1 MTQTRKRLALAG
13 ATGYIGHNLLNEL
26 KKKYNV
32 IALSRNGDDK
42 DDESHV
48 EWRSCD
54 LFSLQDT
61 IDGLKGA
68 DIAIYLVHSMMPS
81 AKLTQGSFEDMDLI
95 LADNYARAAKEN
107 GIQQI
112 VYLSGI
118 IPEET
123 EELSRHLKSRL
134 EVERVLGA
142 YGTPVTT
149 IRAALIVG
157 PKGSSFPILSKLVK
171 RLPVMLL
178 PEWTRNQTHPVA
190 LPDVIHALGASV
202 GREDLKDR
210 AIDVGGPE
218 SMTYK
223 EMILKTA
230 EVMGKH
236 QPTFDIPLMTVK
248 LSRLWV
254 TLVSGEPKETVY
266 PLVESMVHKMVAD
279 PDKMVDGISDGKIT
293 FEESV
298 RMALKEEQEE
308 KDQKKQKKQ
317 SGHSSQKEEAL
328 DVRSVQRVR
337 LPEGRDANW
346 AADNYVS
353 WLSSFAKPFLTS
365 SIANETVVKI
375 QVPFVDAPLL
385 ELTKDP
391 FQDAEQATYRITG
404 GLFAQVQEGS
414 KGRIEFRQI
423 PGSQECLIAIHEYVP
438 ALPWIIYKS
447 TQANIHLLVMYLF
460 KLHLL
465 RLMQTTEQSPD
476 ESEMIVPDT
485 TG

>member
-13 ATGYIGHNLLNEL
+13 ATGYIGHNLLDQL
-26 KKKYNV
+26 KKKYDV

-42 DDESHV
+42 DDESNV

-54 LFSLQDT
+54 LFSLSDT
-61 IDGLKGA
+61 TKGLAGA

-95 LADNYARAAKEN
+95 LADNYARAAKAN

-118 IPEET
+118 IPDDT
-123 EELSRHLKSRL
+123 ENLSRHLKSRL

-171 RLPVMLL
+171 RLPVMML
-178 PEWTRNQTHPVA
+178 PRWTRNKTHPVA

-202 GREDLKDR
+202 DRDDLKDR
-210 AIDVGGPE
+210 AIDIGGPE
-218 SMTYK
+218 AMTYK

-230 EVMGKH
+230 DVMGKK
-236 QPTFDIPLMTVK
+236 QPTVDLPLMTVK

-266 PLVESMVHKMVAD
+266 PLVESMVHEMVAD
-279 PDKMVDGISDGKIT
+279 PEKMVDGISNGKIS
-293 FEESV
+293 FEQSV
-298 RMALKEEQEE
+298 RMAMEEES
-308 KDQKKQKKQ
+308 DSKK
-317 SGHSSQKEEAL
+317 SSSSHSSEKPQVL

-337 LPEGRDANW
+337 LPDNRNANW
-346 AADNYVS
+346 AADNYVE
-353 WLSSFAKPFLTS
+353 WLSTFAKPFLTS
-365 SIANETVVKI
+365 KTEEETIVRI
-375 QVPFVDAPLL
+375 HVPFLQAPLL
-385 ELTKDP
+385 ELTKKP
-391 FQDAEQATYRITG
+391 FEDAQQATYRITG
-404 GLFAQVQEGS
+404 GLFADVKEDS
-414 KGRIEFRQI
+414 NGRIEFRQI
-423 PGSQECLIAIHEYVP
+423 PGSQECIIAIHEYVP
-438 ALPWIIYKS
+438 ALPWLVYKT
-447 TQANIHLLVMYLF
+447 TQANVHLIVMYLF

-465 RLMQTTEQSPD
+465 RLMQTTEQQPD
-476 ESEMIVPDT
+476 ESEMIVPEPN
-485 TG
+485 

>member
-1 MTQTRKRLALAG
+1 
-13 ATGYIGHNLLNEL
+13 
-26 KKKYNV
+26 
-32 IALSRNGDDK
+32 
-42 DDESHV
+42 
-48 EWRSCD
+48 
-54 LFSLQDT
+54 
-61 IDGLKGA
+61 
-68 DIAIYLVHSMMPS
+68 YLVHSMMPS

-123 EELSRHLKSRL
+123 EDLSRHLKSRL

-202 GREDLKDR
+202 GRDDLKNR
-210 AIDVGGPE
+210 AIDIGGPE

-230 EVMGKH
+230 EVIGKK
-236 QPTFDIPLMTVK
+236 QPTFDLPFMTVN

-266 PLVESMVHKMVAD
+266 PLVESMVHEMVAD
-279 PDKMVDGISDGKIT
+279 PEKMVDGISDGKIS

-298 RMALKEEQEE
+298 QMALQE
-308 KDQKKQKKQ
+308 
-317 SGHSSQKEEAL
+317 
-328 DVRSVQRVR
+328 
-337 LPEGRDANW
+337 
-346 AADNYVS
+346 
-353 WLSSFAKPFLTS
+353 
-365 SIANETVVKI
+365 
-375 QVPFVDAPLL
+375 
-385 ELTKDP
+385 
-391 FQDAEQATYRITG
+391 
-404 GLFAQVQEGS
+404 
-414 KGRIEFRQI
+414 
-423 PGSQECLIAIHEYVP
+423 
-438 ALPWIIYKS
+438 
-447 TQANIHLLVMYLF
+447 
-460 KLHLL
+460 
-465 RLMQTTEQSPD
+465 
-476 ESEMIVPDT
+476 
-485 TG
+485 

>member
-1 MTQTRKRLALAG
+1 MTQPRKRLALAG

-26 KKKYNV
+26 KKKYDV

-42 DDESHV
+42 EDEANV

-54 LFSLQDT
+54 LFSLADT
-61 IDGLKGA
+61 TAGLKGA

-95 LADNYARAAKEN
+95 LADNYARAAKAN

-118 IPEET
+118 IPDET
-123 EELSRHLKSRL
+123 ENLSRHLKSRL

-178 PEWTRNQTHPVA
+178 PRWTRNKTHPVA
-190 LPDVIHALGASV
+190 LPDVIHALGSSV
-202 GREDLKDR
+202 DREDLKDR
-210 AIDVGGPE
+210 AIDIGGPE
-218 SMTYK
+218 AMTYK

-230 EVMGKH
+230 EVMDKK
-236 QPTFDIPLMTVK
+236 QPTFDLPLMTVK

-254 TLVSGEPKETVY
+254 TLISGEPKETVY
-266 PLVESMVHKMVAD
+266 PLVESMVHEMVAD
-279 PDKMVDGISDGKIT
+279 PDKMVEGISDGKIS
-293 FEESV
+293 FEQSV
-298 RMALKEEQEE
+298 RMAMEEEE
-308 KDQKKQKKQ
+308 EESKSKKSGSSSSSKK
-317 SGHSSQKEEAL
+317 SQTL

-337 LPEGRDANW
+337 LPDDRNANW
-346 AADNYVS
+346 AADNYVD
-353 WLSSFAKPFLTS
+353 WLSTFAKPFLTS
-365 SIANETVVKI
+365 KTAEETVVRI
-375 QVPFVDAPLL
+375 HVPLLDAPLL
-385 ELTKDP
+385 ELTKEP
-391 FQDAEQATYRITG
+391 FEDDQQATYRITG
-404 GLFAQVQEGS
+404 GLFAQVKEDS
-414 KGRIEFRQI
+414 NGRIEFRQI
-423 PGSQECLIAIHEYVP
+423 PGSQECIIAIHEYVP
-438 ALPWIIYKS
+438 ALPWLLYKT
-447 TQANIHLLVMYLF
+447 TQANVHLIVMYLF

-465 RLMQTTEQSPD
+465 RLMQTTEEQPD
-476 ESEMIVPDT
+476 ESDMIVPEPN
-485 TG
+485 

>member
-26 KKKYNV
+26 KKKYDV

-54 LFSLQDT
+54 LFSLHDT

-123 EELSRHLKSRL
+123 EDLSRHLKSRL

-171 RLPVMLL
+171 RLPVMCY
-178 PEWTRNQTHPVA
+178 RNGHG
-190 LPDVIHALGASV
+190 IRH
-202 GREDLKDR
+202 
-210 AIDVGGPE
+210 
-218 SMTYK
+218 
-223 EMILKTA
+223 
-230 EVMGKH
+230 
-236 QPTFDIPLMTVK
+236 IPSHCRTSFMPSEQV
-248 LSRLWV
+248 
-254 TLVSGEPKETVY
+254 
-266 PLVESMVHKMVAD
+266 
-279 PDKMVDGISDGKIT
+279 SDG
-293 FEESV
+293 
-298 RMALKEEQEE
+298 
-308 KDQKKQKKQ
+308 
-317 SGHSSQKEEAL
+317 
-328 DVRSVQRVR
+328 
-337 LPEGRDANW
+337 
-346 AADNYVS
+346 
-353 WLSSFAKPFLTS
+353 
-365 SIANETVVKI
+365 
-375 QVPFVDAPLL
+375 
-385 ELTKDP
+385 
-391 FQDAEQATYRITG
+391 RI
-404 GLFAQVQEGS
+404 
-414 KGRIEFRQI
+414 
-423 PGSQECLIAIHEYVP
+423 
-438 ALPWIIYKS
+438 
-447 TQANIHLLVMYLF
+447 
-460 KLHLL
+460 
-465 RLMQTTEQSPD
+465 
-476 ESEMIVPDT
+476 
-485 TG
+485 

>member
-13 ATGYIGHNLLNEL
+13 ATGYIGHNLLDQL
-26 KKKYNV
+26 KKKYDV

-42 DDESHV
+42 DDESNV

-54 LFSLQDT
+54 LFSLSDT
-61 IDGLKGA
+61 TKGLAGA

-95 LADNYARAAKEN
+95 LADNYARAAKAN

-118 IPEET
+118 IPDDT
-123 EELSRHLKSRL
+123 ENLSRHLKSRL

-171 RLPVMLL
+171 RLPVMML
-178 PEWTRNQTHPVA
+178 PRWTRNKTHPVA

-202 GREDLKDR
+202 DRDDLKDR
-210 AIDVGGPE
+210 AIDIGGPE
-218 SMTYK
+218 AMTYK

-230 EVMGKH
+230 DVMGKK
-236 QPTFDIPLMTVK
+236 QPTVDLPLMTVK

-266 PLVESMVHKMVAD
+266 PLVESMVHEMVAD
-279 PDKMVDGISDGKIT
+279 PEKMVDGISNGKIS
-293 FEESV
+293 FAQSV
-298 RMALKEEQEE
+298 RMAMEEES
-308 KDQKKQKKQ
+308 DSKK
-317 SGHSSQKEEAL
+317 SSSSHSSEKPQVL

-337 LPEGRDANW
+337 LPDNRNANW
-346 AADNYVS
+346 AADNYVE
-353 WLSSFAKPFLTS
+353 WLSTFAKPFLTS
-365 SIANETVVKI
+365 KTEEETIVRI
-375 QVPFVDAPLL
+375 HVPFLQAPLL
-385 ELTKDP
+385 ELTKEP
-391 FQDAEQATYRITG
+391 FEDAQQATYRITG
-404 GLFAQVQEGS
+404 GLFADVKEDS
-414 KGRIEFRQI
+414 NGRIEFRQI
-423 PGSQECLIAIHEYVP
+423 PGSQECIIAIHEYVP
-438 ALPWIIYKS
+438 ALPWLVYKT
-447 TQANIHLLVMYLF
+447 TQANVHLIVMYLF

-465 RLMQTTEQSPD
+465 RLMQTTEQQPD
-476 ESEMIVPDT
+476 ESEMIVPEPN
-485 TG
+485 

>member
-1 MTQTRKRLALAG
+1 MTQPRKRLALAG

-26 KKKYNV
+26 KKKYDV

-42 DDESHV
+42 DDEENV

-54 LFSLQDT
+54 LFSLNDT
-61 IDGLKGA
+61 IDGLQGA

-123 EELSRHLKSRL
+123 EDLSRHLKSRL

-202 GREDLKDR
+202 GRDDLKNR
-210 AIDVGGPE
+210 AIDIGGPE

-230 EVMGKH
+230 EVIGKK
-236 QPTFDIPLMTVK
+236 QPTFDLPFMTVN

-266 PLVESMVHKMVAD
+266 PLVESMVHEMVAD
-279 PDKMVDGISDGKIT
+279 PEKMVDGISDGKIS

-298 RMALKEEQEE
+298 RMALQEEQEE
-308 KDQKKQKKQ
+308 KQQKKGSSGSAKKPE
-317 SGHSSQKEEAL
+317 SL

-337 LPEGRDANW
+337 LPEGWDANW
-346 AADNYVS
+346 AADDYVD

-365 SIANETVVKI
+365 HLADETLVQI
-375 QVPFVDAPLL
+375 QVPFLDQPLL
-385 ELTKDP
+385 ELTKEP
-391 FQDAEQATYRITG
+391 FQDAQQATYRITG
-404 GLFAQVQEGS
+404 GLFAQVQDGS

-438 ALPWIIYKS
+438 ALPWMLYKT

-465 RLMQTTEQSPD
+465 RLMQTTEERPD
-476 ESEMIVPDT
+476 ESEMIVPEPN
-485 TG
+485 

>member
-13 ATGYIGHNLLNEL
+13 ATGYIGHNLLDQL
-26 KKKYNV
+26 KKKYDV

-42 DDESHV
+42 DDESNV

-54 LFSLQDT
+54 LFSLSDT
-61 IDGLKGA
+61 TKGLAGA

-95 LADNYARAAKEN
+95 LADNYARAAKAN

-118 IPEET
+118 IPDDT
-123 EELSRHLKSRL
+123 ENLSRHLKSRL

-171 RLPVMLL
+171 RLPVMML
-178 PEWTRNQTHPVA
+178 PRWTRNKTHPVA

-202 GREDLKDR
+202 DRDDLKDR
-210 AIDVGGPE
+210 AIDIGGPE
-218 SMTYK
+218 AMTYK

-230 EVMGKH
+230 DVMGKK
-236 QPTFDIPLMTVK
+236 QPTVDLPLMTVK

-266 PLVESMVHKMVAD
+266 PLVESMVHEMVAD
-279 PDKMVDGISDGKIT
+279 PEKMVDGISNGKIS
-293 FEESV
+293 FEQSV
-298 RMALKEEQEE
+298 RMAMEEES
-308 KDQKKQKKQ
+308 DSKK
-317 SGHSSQKEEAL
+317 SSSSHSSEKPQVL

-337 LPEGRDANW
+337 LPDNRNANW
-346 AADNYVS
+346 AADNYVE
-353 WLSSFAKPFLTS
+353 WLSTFAKPFLTS
-365 SIANETVVKI
+365 KTEEETIVRI
-375 QVPFVDAPLL
+375 HVPFLQAPLL
-385 ELTKDP
+385 ELTKEP
-391 FQDAEQATYRITG
+391 FEDAQQATYRITG
-404 GLFAQVQEGS
+404 GLFADVKEDS
-414 KGRIEFRQI
+414 NGRIEFRQI
-423 PGSQECLIAIHEYVP
+423 PGSQECIIAIHEYVP
-438 ALPWIIYKS
+438 ALPWLVYKT
-447 TQANIHLLVMYLF
+447 TQANVHLIVMYLF

-465 RLMQTTEQSPD
+465 RLMQTTEQQPD
-476 ESEMIVPDT
+476 ESEMIVPEPN
-485 TG
+485 

>member
-26 KKKYNV
+26 KKKYDV

-42 DDESHV
+42 DDESNV

-54 LFSLQDT
+54 LFSLSDT
-61 IDGLKGA
+61 TDGLAGA

-95 LADNYARAAKEN
+95 LADNYARAAKAN

-118 IPEET
+118 IPDDT
-123 EELSRHLKSRL
+123 ENLSRHLKSRL

-171 RLPVMLL
+171 RLPVMML
-178 PEWTRNQTHPVA
+178 PRWTRNKTHPVA

-202 GREDLKDR
+202 DRDDLKDR
-210 AIDVGGPE
+210 AIDIGGPE
-218 SMTYK
+218 AMTYK

-230 EVMGKH
+230 DVMGKK
-236 QPTFDIPLMTVK
+236 QPTVDLPLMTVK

-266 PLVESMVHKMVAD
+266 PLVESMVHEMVAD
-279 PDKMVDGISDGKIT
+279 PEKMVDGISNGKIS
-293 FEESV
+293 FEQSV
-298 RMALKEEQEE
+298 RMAMEEESDSKKSSSSSSSE
-308 KDQKKQKKQ
+308 KPQV
-317 SGHSSQKEEAL
+317 L

-337 LPEGRDANW
+337 LPDGRNANW
-346 AADNYVS
+346 AADNYVE
-353 WLSSFAKPFLTS
+353 WLSTFAKPFLTS
-365 SIANETVVKI
+365 TTAEETIVRI
-375 QVPFVDAPLL
+375 HVPFLQAPLL
-385 ELTKDP
+385 ELTKEP
-391 FQDAEQATYRITG
+391 FEDAQQATYRITG
-404 GLFAQVQEGS
+404 GLFADVKEDS
-414 KGRIEFRQI
+414 NGRIEFRQI
-423 PGSQECLIAIHEYVP
+423 PGSQECIIAIHEYVP
-438 ALPWIIYKS
+438 ALPWLLYKT
-447 TQANIHLLVMYLF
+447 TQANVHLIVMYLF

-465 RLMQTTEQSPD
+465 RLMQTTEQQPD
-476 ESEMIVPDT
+476 ESDMIVPEPN
-485 TG
+485 

>member
-1 MTQTRKRLALAG
+1 MTQPRKRLALAG

-26 KKKYNV
+26 KKKYDV
-32 IALSRNGDDK
+32 IALSRNGNDK
-42 DDESHV
+42 EDEANV

-54 LFSLQDT
+54 LFSLGDT
-61 IDGLKGA
+61 TAGLKGA

-95 LADNYARAAKEN
+95 LADNYARAAKAN

-118 IPEET
+118 IPDET
-123 EELSRHLKSRL
+123 ENLSRHLKSRL

-178 PEWTRNQTHPVA
+178 PRWTRNKTHPVA
-190 LPDVIHALGASV
+190 LPDVIHALGSSV
-202 GREDLKDR
+202 DREDLKDR
-210 AIDVGGPE
+210 AIDIGGPE
-218 SMTYK
+218 AMTYK

-230 EVMGKH
+230 EVMDKK
-236 QPTFDIPLMTVK
+236 QPTFDLPLMTVK

-266 PLVESMVHKMVAD
+266 PLVESMVHEMVAD
-279 PDKMVDGISDGKIT
+279 PDKMVEGISDGKIS
-293 FEESV
+293 FEQSV
-298 RMALKEEQEE
+298 RMAMEEEE
-308 KDQKKQKKQ
+308 SKSKKSGSSSSSKK
-317 SGHSSQKEEAL
+317 SQTL

-337 LPEGRDANW
+337 LPDDRNANW
-346 AADNYVS
+346 AADNYVD
-353 WLSSFAKPFLTS
+353 WLSTFAKPFLTS
-365 SIANETVVKI
+365 KTAEETVVRI
-375 QVPFVDAPLL
+375 HVPLLDAPLL
-385 ELTKDP
+385 ELTKEP
-391 FQDAEQATYRITG
+391 FEDEQQATYRITG
-404 GLFAQVQEGS
+404 GLFAQVKEDS
-414 KGRIEFRQI
+414 NGRIEFRQI
-423 PGSQECLIAIHEYVP
+423 PGSQECIIAIHEYVP
-438 ALPWIIYKS
+438 ALPWLVYKT
-447 TQANIHLLVMYLF
+447 TQANVHLIVMYLF

-465 RLMQTTEQSPD
+465 RLMQTTEEQPD
-476 ESEMIVPDT
+476 ESDMIVPEPN
-485 TG
+485 

>member
-13 ATGYIGHNLLNEL
+13 ATGYIGHNLLDQL
-26 KKKYNV
+26 KKKYDV

-42 DDESHV
+42 DDESNV

-54 LFSLQDT
+54 LFSLSDT
-61 IDGLKGA
+61 TKGLAGA

-95 LADNYARAAKEN
+95 LADNYARAAKAN

-118 IPEET
+118 IPDDT
-123 EELSRHLKSRL
+123 ENLSRHLKSRL

-171 RLPVMLL
+171 RLPVMML
-178 PEWTRNQTHPVA
+178 PRWTRNKTHPVA

-202 GREDLKDR
+202 DRDDLKDR
-210 AIDVGGPE
+210 AIDIGGPE
-218 SMTYK
+218 AMTYK

-230 EVMGKH
+230 DVMGKK
-236 QPTFDIPLMTVK
+236 QPTLDLPLMTVK

-266 PLVESMVHKMVAD
+266 PLVESMVHEMVAD
-279 PDKMVDGISDGKIT
+279 PEKMVDGISNGKIS
-293 FEESV
+293 FEQSV
-298 RMALKEEQEE
+298 RMAMEEES
-308 KDQKKQKKQ
+308 DSKK
-317 SGHSSQKEEAL
+317 SSSSHSSEKPQVL

-337 LPEGRDANW
+337 LPDNRNANW
-346 AADNYVS
+346 AADNYVE
-353 WLSSFAKPFLTS
+353 WLSTFAKPFLTS
-365 SIANETVVKI
+365 KTEEETIVRI
-375 QVPFVDAPLL
+375 HVPFLQAPLL
-385 ELTKDP
+385 ELTKEP
-391 FQDAEQATYRITG
+391 FEDAQQATYRITG
-404 GLFAQVQEGS
+404 GLFADVKEDS
-414 KGRIEFRQI
+414 NGRIEFRQI
-423 PGSQECLIAIHEYVP
+423 PGSQECIIAIHEYVP
-438 ALPWIIYKS
+438 ALPWLVYKT
-447 TQANIHLLVMYLF
+447 TQANVHLIVMYLF

-465 RLMQTTEQSPD
+465 RLMQTTEQQPD
-476 ESEMIVPDT
+476 ESEMIVPEPN
-485 TG
+485 